1 MAKTPEELYVDLCKA
16 QLAGFPREDRVEWAP
31 SSYGVLDGN
40 IFAPPKMA
48 LDDDGDDDKTDRID
62 DALIRLNYL
71 LDDLRARVP
80 GAIFDEAD
88 EDEPVS
94 PKSAP
99 QD

>member
-48 LDDDGDDDKTDRID
+48 LDGDGDDKTDRID

-80 GAIFDEAD
+80 GTIFDEVD
-88 EDEPVS
+88 EDEEPAS
-94 PKSAP
+94 PAAP

>member
-16 QLAGFPREDRVEWAP
+16 QLAGFPREVHAEWAP

-48 LDDDGDDDKTDRID
+48 LDDDGDDKTDRID

-80 GAIFDEAD
+80 GTIFDEVVD
-88 EDEPVS
+88 EDGPM
-94 PKSAP
+94 PPGSAP